1 MKKIEGV
8 MLSAVILTLIIGSTQ
23 VATAEKFNVDP
34 DLNLRYEVYLQSVV
48 RDAQGQLLSV
58 SESTVGWVL
67 IASFPDSVQITNFV
81 GILFD
86 NNVIAEKKIVTIG
99 DIKYE
104 KIIQN
109 PEQQIRNLL
118 KLCNLSWNDNCLKFY
133 NNKRAIKTASDTQVR
148 KKIYKSSVDSWK
160 NYEKNLGEVFKRL
173 PN

>member
-1 MKKIEGV
+1 MKHWKNI
-8 MLSAVILTLIIGSTQ
+8 LPKFVI
-23 VATAEKFNVDP
+23 
-34 DLNLRYEVYLQSVV
+34 
-48 RDAQGQLLSV
+48 
-58 SESTVGWVL
+58 
-67 IASFPDSVQITNFV
+67 
-81 GILFD
+81 
-86 NNVIAEKKIVTIG
+86 

-133 NNKRAIKTASDTQVR
+133 NNKRAIKTASDTQAR